1 MVKFV
6 GEYKARLDDKGRL
19 VFPCAFKA
27 LLGSEEGPVR
37 FVVKKN
43 LFAPCIDIYTYQEW
57 ERESESVKSRLNFFN
72 KEHSLFWREYMRDR
86 ALIEPDAKMGR
97 ITVPA
102 RLLES
107 IGVVKDVIF
116 SGNDHKIELWAKEK
130 FEESRMD
137 NAGFISLAEKI
148 LG

>member
-1 MVKFV
+1 M
-6 GEYKARLDDKGRL
+6 
-19 VFPCAFKA
+19 
-27 LLGSEEGPVR
+27 
-37 FVVKKN
+37 
-43 LFAPCIDIYTYQEW
+43 
-57 ERESESVKSRLNFFN
+57 
-72 KEHSLFWREYMRDR
+72 
-86 ALIEPDAKMGR
+86 IEPDAKMGR

-107 IGVVKDVIF
+107 IGVAKDVIF